1 MDGVEEEG
9 RESQGKRNLE
19 RERAK
24 RGQPWRRRAIA
35 RARLLP
41 HQRLRAIAPALLFLK
56 AAAISPARTT
66 TASAFFH
73 SLSSSSSFFPST
85 SLPPLQAFFHQFPD
99 CRRAKLGYYRRCYL
113 PSCPSLSPPISSSV
127 FLLLVRFPILP
138 HFARPSRSFSS
149 FFSFYFSLLLFLSRA
164 FVVWNEERGVW
175 ARGRPFVWPLR
186 ARRRTAIF

>member
-127 FLLLVRFPILP
+127 FLLLVRFP
-138 HFARPSRSFSS
+138 FCTSFSIFLFFFLVL
-149 FFSFYFSLLLFLSRA
+149 FFSPLVSFASLRCLERREGRLGARTPVCLAFACSSQNSDFL
-164 FVVWNEERGVW
+164 VN
-175 ARGRPFVWPLR
+175 
-186 ARRRTAIF
+186 